1 MDAVTA
7 KKKTQLVRKHKI
19 GLFLQ
24 NELSEF
30 IRMKKS
36 TSLTLS
42 MNPVE
47 EETDYIADES
57 PSTELTDYKPSI
69 DQDLVMYAGEEDYEM
84 MWKYMYE
91 LRTGSDA
98 HTDCMIVFMHRPV
111 DAQGNDIPVGD
122 ESAEVVGYRA
132 WLTNSIISVQDMNA
146 TEKKLNFKV
155 LFGGGITKGIA
166 TVDEEGSPAFT
177 PADKW
182 KPPGKAPEP
191 GSGTVT
197 PNPGEIVPPGT
208 GDNSGTEQG
217 GTTGTGTEGENPGTE
232 ETNTGT
238 DETEQGLE
246 DNQDT
251 TPENEYQTE
260 QEESEV

>member
-1 MDAVTA
+1 MDTVTT

-24 NELSEF
+24 NELFEF
-30 IRMKKS
+30 VRIKKS

-84 MWKYMYE
+84 MWHYMYE

-98 HTDCMIVFMHRPV
+98 HTDCMIIFMHRPV

-122 ESAEVVGYRA
+122 ETAEVVGYRA
-132 WLTNSIISVQDMNA
+132 WLTNSIVSIQDMNA

-166 TVDEEGSPAFT
+166 TVNEEGSPAFT

-182 KPPGKAPEP
+182 KPPVKAPEP